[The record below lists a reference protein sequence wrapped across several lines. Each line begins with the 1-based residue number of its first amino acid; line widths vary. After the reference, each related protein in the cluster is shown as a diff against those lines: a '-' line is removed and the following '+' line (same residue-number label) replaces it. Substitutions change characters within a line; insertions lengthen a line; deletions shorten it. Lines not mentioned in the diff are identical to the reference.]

1 MKVLVND
8 GIEEIGKTL
17 MEEAGITVDTT
28 TIPQDELMHKLNDY
42 DGICVRSAT
51 KVRQALIDAS
61 PNLKVIGRGG
71 VGLDNIDVEYAE
83 SKGISV
89 VNTPAASSRSVAELA
104 IAHLV
109 SLARYLHDA
118 NRMMPQSGATDFGKL
133 KKAYSAGIELEGKT
147 IGLIGLGRIGQELAS
162 CALGLG
168 MHVIATDP
176 FVKQA
181 TVKVGPKHLGFNTV
195 IETTD
200 LDTVITSSDF
210 ISVHIPSVK
219 EPIIGKKEIAQMKD
233 GVILVNTSRGG
244 IIDEAALIEG
254 LDSGKI
260 KGAGLDV
267 FVGEP
272 TPSQAILSHP
282 KISLTPHIG
291 ASTDEAQNKV
301 GVELAQKMIEAL
313 TQIQH

>member
-8 GIEEIGKTL
+8 GIEEIGKSL
-17 MEEAGITVDTT
+17 MEEAGITVDMT
-28 TIPQDELMHKLNDY
+28 TIPQDELLERLNDY

-51 KVRQALIDAS
+51 KVRQALIDVS
-61 PNLKVIGRGG
+61 PNIKVIGRGG

-83 SKGISV
+83 AKGISV

-104 IAHLV
+104 MSHLLSIARFVHQ
-109 SLARYLHDA
+109 S
-118 NRMMPQSGATDFGKL
+118 NRTMPQSGATDFGKL
-133 KKAYSAGIELEGKT
+133 KKAYSAGVELEGKT
-147 IGLIGLGRIGQELAS
+147 MGLIGFGRIGQELAA
-162 CALGLG
+162 CALGMG

-176 FVKQA
+176 YVKKA
-181 TVKVGPKHLGFNTV
+181 TVKIGPKHLGFSTE

-200 LDTVITSSDF
+200 LDTIITSSDV

-219 EPIIGKKEIAQMKD
+219 EPIIGKNEIARMKD

-244 IIDEAALIEG
+244 VIDEKAILDG
-254 LDSGKI
+254 LNSGKL
-260 KGAGLDV
+260 KGVGLDV

-272 TPSQAILSHP
+272 TPNEALLSHP

-291 ASTDEAQNKV
+291 ASTEEAQNKV
-301 GVELAQKMIEAL
+301 GIELAQKMIAAL
-313 TQIQH
+313 KK